1 MCKIVILFAIIG
13 VLTTLLF
20 LCKFVFLIILA
31 IKRNG
36 KDNKYWSIERHQMCS
51 NNYENSWFL
60 IPTIDIHRCNE
71 YLEVSVKFL
80 KWEYYTNY
88 KLSTEV

>member
-31 IKRNG
+31 IRRKG
-36 KDNKYWSIERHQMCS
+36 SDDKYWSIERHQMCS
-51 NNYENSWFL
+51 NNYEDSWFF
-60 IPTIDIHRCNE
+60 IPTIDIHTCNE
-71 YLEVSVKFL
+71 YLEISVKFL
-80 KWEYYTNY
+80 KWEYYTSY

>member
-1 MCKIVILFAIIG
+1 
-13 VLTTLLF
+13 
-20 LCKFVFLIILA
+20 
-31 IKRNG
+31 
-36 KDNKYWSIERHQMCS
+36 MCS
-51 NNYENSWFL
+51 TNYENSWFF
-60 IPTIDIHRCNE
+60 IPTIDIHTCNE